1 MNDQTT
7 ETVPVAGQAK
17 PHSNN
22 FNWDHCVS
30 LLLPEDARELCERRG
45 YSPEFVQWL
54 RERGLIGI
62 VVLGDNEYIAF
73 PIHDGTAVVGA
84 HVWNPEG
91 NLRFFVHPKGTRMTP
106 LVINGSADP
115 LVVLAFES
123 QWDALA
129 AMDCLRWY
137 EEAPPYRVIITRGA
151 SNGRQVAGHV
161 PAGSTVFAFTQNDE
175 AGQKWFQDITASV
188 PNDVR
193 NVITPAPF
201 KDANDWLRTAVEPE
215 ELNRVMFHDSKAAPV
230 VRAPATPVSISTPSP
245 VPPPP
250 DDFDFD
256 PGPFP
261 LDALHPFQRAMA
273 ESVARTYQVSPE
285 LPAMSA
291 IAVLAG
297 AIGKSC
303 HVLDAVPERKT
314 CSNIYCVAGAPKSY
328 GKGLAVRI
336 AKPLIDASHQRAKQF
351 RSVERPALKAR
362 LEAARARVEAIL
374 KQIARQPKPGPPN
387 TALPIPAPNPELAQL
402 QAEIDELD
410 LIVRHEPTY
419 WIASSTMEALAQ
431 TLKRND
437 DTILSF
443 SPEAGD
449 LVRIALG
456 KYRDGGKGDFDLL
469 LSGFSNEPYR
479 ETRITRG
486 DHVII
491 PCITTLWLVQ
501 PCLLHELLGHSEALE
516 RGLTARCLCFVC
528 QHDEIPHDD
537 GTQREIPPAAE
548 TAWATLVHKALDLRQ
563 AEPIAIPCHD
573 EAREVFRA
581 WHNGTVILRN
591 GALRDLEGELGRA
604 REHAIRLA
612 LGQCVADALAS
623 GHSPIQLTAH
633 HAERGVALARWA
645 LFSTISIMAGAR
657 LTQRQARAERL
668 VSLVAESGGSVP
680 IRTLTKCHGFTK
692 LEIQSLVARLSGTL
706 AIQTVKGTTG
716 RPSERVALVNPNA

>member
-1 MNDQTT
+1 MNDQST
-7 ETVPVAGQAK
+7 EIAPIEGHDK
-17 PHSNN
+17 SNSKT
-22 FNWDHCVS
+22 FNWEHCVS
-30 LLLPEDARELCERRG
+30 LLLPEDARELCKRRG
-45 YSPEFVQWL
+45 YSPDFVQWL
-54 RERGLIGI
+54 RDRGQIGI
-62 VVLGDNEYIAF
+62 VVLGEHDCLAF

-91 NLRFFVHPKGTRMTP
+91 NPRFFVYPKGTRMTP
-106 LVINGSADP
+106 LVINGSSDP
-115 LVVLAFES
+115 LVVLAAES
-123 QWDALA
+123 QWDSYSV
-129 AMDCLRWY
+129 MDCLRWH
-137 EEAPPYRVIITRGA
+137 EETPPYRVIVTRGA

-161 PAGSTVFAFTQNDE
+161 PAGATVFAFTQNDE

-188 PNDVR
+188 PNAVR
-193 NVITPAPF
+193 NVVTPAPF
-201 KDANDWLRTAVEPE
+201 KDANDWLRTGVEPE
-215 ELNRVMFHDSKAAPV
+215 ELNRVIFHDSKVLPV
-230 VRAPATPVSISTPSP
+230 VRAPATAVSLGEPSP
-245 VPPPP
+245 EPPPT

-261 LDALHPFQRAMA
+261 LDALHPAQRAMA
-273 ESVARTYQVSPE
+273 EAIAKTFQVSPE

-291 IAVLAG
+291 IAVFAG

-303 HVLDAVPERKT
+303 HVLGAVPERRT
-314 CSNIYCVAGAPKSY
+314 HANIYCVAGAPKSY
-328 GKGLAVRI
+328 GKGLAVRM
-336 AKPLIDASHQRAKQF
+336 AKPLIDASQHRAKQF
-351 RSVERPALKAR
+351 RSVEKPALKAR
-362 LEAARARVEAIL
+362 LEAAKARVEAIL
-374 KQIARQPKPGPPN
+374 KQIARQPKPGPQT
-387 TALPIPAPNPELAQL
+387 TALPLLAPNPELAQL

-501 PCLLHELLGHSEALE
+501 PCLLHELLGHREALE

-537 GTQREIPPAAE
+537 GAHREIPPASE
-548 TAWATLVHKALDLRQ
+548 TAWGALVHKALDLRSG
-563 AEPIAIPCHD
+563 ESIAIHCPPD
-573 EAREVFRA
+573 SREVFRA
-581 WHNGTVILRN
+581 WHNETVAQRN

-623 GHSPIQLTAH
+623 GQPPIELTAQ

-645 LFSTISIMAGAR
+645 LSSTISIMAGAR
-657 LTQRQARAERL
+657 LAQRQVRAERL
-668 VSLVAESGGSVP
+668 ALLVAESGGSIP

-692 LEIQSLVARLSGTL
+692 AEIRSLLVRDGGRL
-706 AIQTVKGTTG
+706 AIQTVKGATG
-716 RPSERVALVNPNA
+716 RPSERVVLVNPNA